1 MFIQLCVRDALG
13 AFICQCSFSV
23 IFYSSFFQMAHDT
36 QEIQT
41 IVSGQKWLKML
52 HPEQQLGPACSVLR
66 PKSQLLL
73 AQHSH
78 RTTHHKYY
86 NSSSYSSS
94 LGARQ
99 LTAAAGFPVFVQ
111 QISVSGITLA

>member
-1 MFIQLCVRDALG
+1 
-13 AFICQCSFSV
+13 
-23 IFYSSFFQMAHDT
+23 MAHDT

-78 RTTHHKYY
+78 CATRHK
-86 NSSSYSSS
+86 
-94 LGARQ
+94 LQTVAPCVQ
-99 LTAAAGFPVFVQ
+99 LLFIQITAGFPVFVQ
-111 QISVSGITLA
+111 QISGETLA